1 MERAGKAIIAFAYAV
16 AVIAVPIFSGDS
28 PAPRPDEWVQIGI
41 AVVTAAS
48 VYLAPLAPGA
58 TWVKSLIG
66 ALLAALQ
73 VLTTA
78 IVGGVDGNDVLMI
91 VFAVAGALGIVLAPA
106 ASAVTRT
113 AVGWGSDAQRNYR
126 LAA

>member
-1 MERAGKAIIAFAYAV
+1 MDVKGKSIIAFLYAL
-16 AVIAVPIFSGDS
+16 AVILVPVFSGDS
-28 PAPRPDEWVQIGI
+28 AQPRPDEWVQIAI
-41 AVVTAAS
+41 AIVTTIS

-58 TWVKSLIG
+58 TWVKSAIG
-66 ALLAALQ
+66 AVLAGLQ

-113 AVGWGSDAQRNYR
+113 AVGWGGDSQRNYG
-126 LAA
+126 LAS